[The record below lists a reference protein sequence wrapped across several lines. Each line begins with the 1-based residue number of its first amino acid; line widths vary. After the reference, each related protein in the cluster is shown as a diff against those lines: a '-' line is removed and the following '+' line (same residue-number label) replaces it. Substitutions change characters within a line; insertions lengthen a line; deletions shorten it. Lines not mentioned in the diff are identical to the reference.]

1 MGNMHVCVRACV
13 CVYVC
18 VCGMQSREMGDK
30 DLAAIQR
37 DCGGGLDL
45 VGWGCWIP
53 RVWEVTWA
61 GLGGEQEGGSK
72 CLAGEIGWLMVGIL

>member
-1 MGNMHVCVRACV
+1 MCVHTRVCVAGRAGKWV
-13 CVYVC
+13 T
-18 VCGMQSREMGDK
+18 RN
-30 DLAAIQR
+30 LAAIQR

-72 CLAGEIGWLMVGIL
+72 CLAWEIGWLMVGLL